1 MFIRNQTALIQ
12 KKITSIF
19 VRNLSIL
26 TVVVLLGFCANLV
39 SADSAQTST
48 NVSPAKIGFKY
59 QEIKAIAKKLNN
71 QSTPEELEKLVEK
84 STDFIAAFPKYK
96 RVDEIYY
103 RLGNALFRLERVEE
117 SIKIFEELDKKD
129 PDARWVAPSL
139 LELGLA
145 YDKLGKHD
153 KADEAYNKLINHPKY
168 GERSYAQLAKNMLEK
183 DKASRKGELPKPPG
197 ASSTPISELIGKP
210 APDFL
215 VTDLK
220 GEELTLE
227 KYRGQVVLLDFWA
240 TWCGPCIREMP
251 NVKRTYEKYKDQ
263 KFQIIAISLDRSQ
276 QPLEA
281 FIEREGLAWVHYW
294 DKSQKITNQ
303 YGVRGIPSTFLL
315 DGEGVIRKTNLRGHS
330 LETAVAELV
339 KENLAKSTDTTTK
352 TPESSSQSKS
362 IPATK
367 LIKPSPTSQKTESLE
382 ALKAKMNEWVGKPA
396 PDFLV
401 TDLKGEELSLEKYRG
416 QVVLLDFWAT
426 WCGPCLV
433 EMPKVKKTYEKYKD
447 QKFQIIGISRDKSK
461 TPLEAYVE
469 KEGLAWINYWDEN
482 GKLTDLYKVIGFPT
496 TFLIDGEGVIRK
508 ASLGGFDVETAVGEL
523 VKENLAKSYLPE
535 KTTSDSP
542 IDNQK
547 VDAKAKEIIDA
558 AVAAHGG
565 LDKLAAVK
573 NIVIETRSFEYHPDD
588 IIDDEGTS
596 KMYLFPNK
604 FRGDWY
610 ANDQR
615 FSLIFNGNSVY
626 EINDGKITQRPPE
639 KAKSYANAYKNKDFR
654 ELIWPL
660 TDFLKEDIT
669 IQYEGTE
676 KVEGIPAS
684 VLLVTQSSDKM
695 SKVFISEKT
704 HYVVKLSYSGD
715 LGGKPQDVVIYLDD
729 YRDVD
734 GIMVPHKR
742 TTKTFEHRETLI
754 TDIKLNAEIDEALFR
769 PKEATE

>member
-1 MFIRNQTALIQ
+1 MFFRNQTTFNHQ
-12 KKITSIF
+12 QITRFSVYNIS
-19 VRNLSIL
+19 VLVIVL
-26 TVVVLLGFCANLV
+26 LLGFFANLAN
-39 SADSAQTST
+39 ADSAQTST

-71 QSTPEELEKLVEK
+71 QSAPEELENLVEK
-84 STDFIAAFPKYK
+84 STYFIASFPEYK
-96 RVDEIYY
+96 RIDEVYY

-117 SIKIFEELDKKD
+117 SIKVFEELDKKD

-153 KADEAYNKLINHPKY
+153 KADESYNKLINHPKY
-168 GERSYAQLAKNMLEK
+168 GKRSYAQHAKKILEQ
-183 DKASRKGELPKPPG
+183 DIASRKGELPKPPG
-197 ASSTPISELIGKP
+197 ASSTPVSELIGKP
-210 APDFL
+210 APDFQ
-215 VTDLK
+215 VKDLK

-227 KYRGQVVLLDFWA
+227 KFRGQVVLLDFWA
-240 TWCGPCIREMP
+240 TWCGPCIRELP
-251 NVKRTYEKYKDQ
+251 NVKQTYKKYKDQ
-263 KFQIIAISLDRSQ
+263 KFQIIGISLDRSQ

-315 DGEGVIRKTNLRGHS
+315 DGKGVIRKTNLRGHS

-339 KENLAKSTDTTTK
+339 KENLAKPTDTR
-352 TPESSSQSKS
+352 PHS

-367 LIKPSPTSQKTESLE
+367 LIKPSPTPQKTESLE

-401 TDLKGEELSLEKYRG
+401 TDLKGEEISLKDYRG

-426 WCGPCLV
+426 WCGPCLT

-447 QKFQIIGISRDKSK
+447 QKFQIIGISRDNSK

-496 TFLIDGEGVIRK
+496 TFLIDGAGVIRK
-508 ASLGGFDVETAVGEL
+508 ASLGGSDVETAVAEL
-523 VKENLAKSYLPE
+523 VKENLAKPSLPE

-573 NIVIETRSFEYHPDD
+573 NIAIETRSFEYHPDD

-660 TDFLKEDIT
+660 TDLLKEDIT

-676 KVEGIPAS
+676 KVGGMSAS

-715 LGGKPQDVVIYLDD
+715 LGGKPQDVIIYLDD
-729 YRDVD
+729 YRDVN

-754 TDIKLNAEIDEALFR
+754 TDIKLNTEIDETLFS
-769 PKEATE
+769 PKEANE

>member
-1 MFIRNQTALIQ
+1 MFFQNQTTLIQ
-12 KKITSIF
+12 KKFTSIF

-26 TVVVLLGFCANLV
+26 TVVVLLGFCADLAN
-39 SADSAQTST
+39 ADSAQTST

-71 QSTPEELEKLVEK
+71 QSAPEELEKLVEK
-84 STDFIAAFPKYK
+84 STYFIASFPEYK
-96 RVDEIYY
+96 RVDEVYY

-117 SIKIFEELDKKD
+117 SIKVFEELDKKD
-129 PDARWVAPSL
+129 PDARWVAPIL

-153 KADEAYNKLINHPKY
+153 KADEAYNKLINHSKY
-168 GERSYAQLAKNMLEK
+168 GERSYAQHAKTILEQ

-197 ASSTPISELIGKP
+197 ASSTPVSELVGKP

-240 TWCGPCIREMP
+240 TWCGPCIRELP

-263 KFQIIAISLDRSQ
+263 KFQIIGISLDRSQ

-303 YGVRGIPSTFLL
+303 YGVRGIPSVFLI

-339 KENLAKSTDTTTK
+339 KENLAKPTDTR
-352 TPESSSQSKS
+352 PKS

-367 LIKPSPTSQKTESLE
+367 LIKPSSTPQKTESLE
-382 ALKAKMNEWVGKPA
+382 SLKAKMNEWVGKPA
-396 PDFLV
+396 PDFEV
-401 TDLKGEELSLEKYRG
+401 TDLKGEELTLKKFRG

-447 QKFQIIGISRDKSK
+447 QKFQIIGISRDNSK

-496 TFLIDGEGVIRK
+496 TFLIDGAGVIRK
-508 ASLGGFDVETAVGEL
+508 ASLGGSDVETAVAEL
-523 VKENLAKSYLPE
+523 VKENLAKPYLPE

-542 IDNQK
+542 VDNPK

-573 NIVIETRSFEYHPDD
+573 NIVIESHSFEHFPDD
-588 IIDDEGTS
+588 SVQDEGQS
-596 KMYLFPNK
+596 KTYYYTNK
-604 FRGDWY
+604 FRNDWY
-610 ANDQR
+610 IRDSVE
-615 FSLIFNGNSVY
+615 SLIFDGDSLFQLTNG
-626 EINDGKITQRPPE
+626 EAKPIPQER
-639 KAKSYANAYKNKDFR
+639 AKSFVDYFKDSIFR
-654 ELIWPL
+654 EPIWL
-660 TDFLKEDIT
+660 LAKLSQNDIPV
-669 IQYEGTE
+669 QYLGTE
-676 KVEGIPAS
+676 NVKGVPAF
-684 VLLVTQSSDKM
+684 VLLVTQPSGKEL
-695 SKVFISEKT
+695 KIFISKET
-704 HYVVKLSYSGD
+704 RYVVQFKHSIDMGRETENAET
-715 LGGKPQDVVIYLDD
+715 VFED

-734 GIMVPHKR
+734 GIKIAYHR
-742 TTKTFEHRETLI
+742 TTKSFEHRETLI
-754 TDIKLNAEIDEALFR
+754 TDIKLNTEIDETLFS
-769 PKEATE
+769 PKEANE

>member
-1 MFIRNQTALIQ
+1 MFIRNQTTLIQ
-12 KKITSIF
+12 KDKT
-19 VRNLSIL
+19 RLSVCSLGIL
-26 TVVVLLGFCANLV
+26 AIVVLIGFCSNAA
-39 SADSAQTST
+39 ADDSTKTST
-48 NVSPAKIGFKY
+48 TVSPIKIGFKY
-59 QEIKAIAKKLNN
+59 QEIKAIAKKAAN
-71 QSTPEELEKLVEK
+71 QSAPEELEKLVEK
-84 STDFIAAFPKYK
+84 STYFIASFPEYK
-96 RVDEIYY
+96 RVDEVYY

-117 SIKIFEELDKKD
+117 SIKVFEELDKKD
-129 PDARWVAPSL
+129 PEARWVAPIL

-168 GERSYAQLAKNMLEK
+168 GERSYAQHAKTILEQ

-197 ASSTPISELIGKP
+197 ASSTPVSELVGKP

-263 KFQIIAISLDRSQ
+263 KFQIIGISLDRSQ

-303 YGVRGIPSTFLL
+303 YGVRGIPSVFLI

-339 KENLAKSTDTTTK
+339 KENLAKPTDTR
-352 TPESSSQSKS
+352 PQS

-367 LIKPSPTSQKTESLE
+367 LIKPSPTPQKTESLE
-382 ALKAKMNEWVGKPA
+382 SLKAKMNEWVGKPA

-401 TDLKGEELSLEKYRG
+401 TDLKGEELSLEKFRG
-416 QVVLLDFWAT
+416 QVILLDFWAT

-447 QKFQIIGISRDKSK
+447 QKFQIIGISRDNSK

-496 TFLIDGEGVIRK
+496 TFLIDGAGVIRK
-508 ASLGGFDVETAVGEL
+508 ASLGGSDVETAVAEL
-523 VKENLAKSYLPE
+523 VKENL
-535 KTTSDSP
+535 T
-542 IDNQK
+542 
-547 VDAKAKEIIDA
+547 KAE
-558 AVAAHGG
+558 
-565 LDKLAAVK
+565 
-573 NIVIETRSFEYHPDD
+573 
-588 IIDDEGTS
+588 
-596 KMYLFPNK
+596 
-604 FRGDWY
+604 
-610 ANDQR
+610 Q
-615 FSLIFNGNSVY
+615 NG
-626 EINDGKITQRPPE
+626 E
-639 KAKSYANAYKNKDFR
+639 
-654 ELIWPL
+654 
-660 TDFLKEDIT
+660 
-669 IQYEGTE
+669 
-676 KVEGIPAS
+676 
-684 VLLVTQSSDKM
+684 
-695 SKVFISEKT
+695 
-704 HYVVKLSYSGD
+704 
-715 LGGKPQDVVIYLDD
+715 
-729 YRDVD
+729 
-734 GIMVPHKR
+734 
-742 TTKTFEHRETLI
+742 
-754 TDIKLNAEIDEALFR
+754 
-769 PKEATE
+769 

>member
-12 KKITSIF
+12 KEITSIF
-19 VRNLSIL
+19 VYNLSIL
-26 TVVVLLGFCANLV
+26 TAVVLLGFCANFV
-39 SADSAQTST
+39 SANSAQTST

-71 QSTPEELEKLVEK
+71 QSAPEELEKLVEK
-84 STDFIAAFPKYK
+84 STDFIAAFPEYK
-96 RVDEIYY
+96 RVDEVYY

-117 SIKIFEELDKKD
+117 SIKVFEELDKKD
-129 PDARWVAPSL
+129 PDARWVAPIL

-153 KADEAYNKLINHPKY
+153 KADEAYNKLINHSKY
-168 GERSYAQLAKNMLEK
+168 GERSYAQHAKTILEQ

-197 ASSTPISELIGKP
+197 ASSTPVSELVGKP

-339 KENLAKSTDTTTK
+339 KENLAKPTDTR
-352 TPESSSQSKS
+352 PQS

-367 LIKPSPTSQKTESLE
+367 LIKPSPASQKTESLE

-447 QKFQIIGISRDKSK
+447 QKFQIIGISRDNSK

-469 KEGLAWINYWDEN
+469 KEELTWINYWDEN

-496 TFLIDGEGVIRK
+496 TFLIDGAGVIRK
-508 ASLGGFDVETAVGEL
+508 ASLGGSDVETAVAEL
-523 VKENLAKSYLPE
+523 VKENLAKPYLPE
-535 KTTSDSP
+535 KTPSDSLV
-542 IDNQK
+542 DNQK
-547 VDAKAKEIIDA
+547 ADAKAKEIIDA

-565 LDKLAAVK
+565 LEKLQAVK
-573 NIVIETRSFEYHPDD
+573 NIVMETHSFEHHPDAE
-588 IIDDEGTS
+588 IDDEGIA
-596 KMYLFPNK
+596 KLYYFPDK
-604 FRGDWY
+604 FRGDRIEN
-610 ANDQR
+610 NDTY
-615 FSLIFNGNSVY
+615 SVIFDGTSVY
-626 EINDGKITQRPPE
+626 YIDNGEIEQLPPE
-639 KAKSYANAYKNKDFR
+639 KAKSYAKDYKDRDFR
-654 ELIWPL
+654 TQIWPL
-660 TDFLKEDIT
+660 TDLLKKDVT
-669 IQYEGTE
+669 VQYQGTE
-676 KVEGIPAS
+676 KVRDVLAS
-684 VLLVTQSSDKM
+684 VLLVTHTSGKKI
-695 SKVFISEKT
+695 KVFISEKT
-704 HYVVKLSYSGD
+704 HYVVQLTYTAKFGREE
-715 LGGKPQDVVIYLDD
+715 QMVVKYFGD

-734 GIMVPHKR
+734 GIKIAYHR
-742 TTKTFEHRETLI
+742 ATKTFEYRETLI
-754 TDIKLNAEIDEALFR
+754 TDIKLNTEIDETLFR
-769 PKEATE
+769 PKEANE

>member
-1 MFIRNQTALIQ
+1 MFFRNQTTFNHQ
-12 KKITSIF
+12 QITRFSVYNIS
-19 VRNLSIL
+19 VLVIVL
-26 TVVVLLGFCANLV
+26 LLGFFANLAN
-39 SADSAQTST
+39 ADSAQTST

-71 QSTPEELEKLVEK
+71 QSAPEELENLVEK
-84 STDFIAAFPKYK
+84 STYFIASFPEYK
-96 RVDEIYY
+96 RIDEVYY

-117 SIKIFEELDKKD
+117 SIKVFEELDKKD

-153 KADEAYNKLINHPKY
+153 KADESYNKLINHPKY
-168 GERSYAQLAKNMLEK
+168 GKRSYAQHAKKILEQ
-183 DKASRKGELPKPPG
+183 DIASRKGELPKPPG
-197 ASSTPISELIGKP
+197 ASSTPVSELIGKP
-210 APDFL
+210 APDFQ
-215 VTDLK
+215 VKDLK

-227 KYRGQVVLLDFWA
+227 KF
-240 TWCGPCIREMP
+240 
-251 NVKRTYEKYKDQ
+251 
-263 KFQIIAISLDRSQ
+263 
-276 QPLEA
+276 
-281 FIEREGLAWVHYW
+281 
-294 DKSQKITNQ
+294 
-303 YGVRGIPSTFLL
+303 
-315 DGEGVIRKTNLRGHS
+315 
-330 LETAVAELV
+330 
-339 KENLAKSTDTTTK
+339 
-352 TPESSSQSKS
+352 
-362 IPATK
+362 
-367 LIKPSPTSQKTESLE
+367 
-382 ALKAKMNEWVGKPA
+382 
-396 PDFLV
+396 
-401 TDLKGEELSLEKYRG
+401 RG

-426 WCGPCLV
+426 WCGPCLT

-447 QKFQIIGISRDKSK
+447 QKFQIIGISRDNSK

-496 TFLIDGEGVIRK
+496 TFLIDGAGVIRK
-508 ASLGGFDVETAVGEL
+508 ASLGGSDVETAVAEL
-523 VKENLAKSYLPE
+523 VKENLAKPSLPE

-573 NIVIETRSFEYHPDD
+573 NIAIETRSFEYHPDD

-660 TDFLKEDIT
+660 TDLLKEDIT

-676 KVEGIPAS
+676 KVGGMSAS

-715 LGGKPQDVVIYLDD
+715 LGGKPQDVIIYLDD
-729 YRDVD
+729 YRDVN

-754 TDIKLNAEIDEALFR
+754 TDIKLNTEIDETLFS
-769 PKEATE
+769 PKEANE